1 MCLSMPEHALGL
13 KYAKILN
20 VTKFG
25 IWQGSQYG
33 SITQYFEYARICL
46 DRVLNMSCVLNMP
59 QYS

>member
-1 MCLSMPEHALGL
+1 MPEHALGL